1 MNNQDNFILDAIDP
15 VLGERIDTG
24 KRSLFSRY
32 AMPAV
37 ALSSAP
43 LILAAASTEAF
54 AAGALPQAVVDVLNF
69 ALTLE
74 YLEAAFYKMGNEASG
89 LIPANYQSLFRTIG
103 AHETAHVALLQ
114 GALGAAA
121 VKAPAVDFTAKGKYA
136 DVFSNFKTF
145 ATLSATFEDL
155 GVAAYKGQA
164 GNLAGTPVLT
174 TALQIHSVE
183 ARHAGAVRPIVGKSP
198 TISAFDQPKTKAEV
212 LAAAKPFLA

>member
-1 MNNQDNFILDAIDP
+1 MSNQNDFILDAIEP
-15 VLGERIDTG
+15 ELGERIDMG
-24 KRSLFSRY
+24 KRSLFSRC
-32 AMPAV
+32 AMPTV
-37 ALSSAP
+37 ALTSAP
-43 LILAAASTEAF
+43 LIIAAASSEAF
-54 AAGALPQAVVDVLNF
+54 AAGSLPQKVVDVLNF

-89 LIPANYQSLFRTIG
+89 LIPAEYRQLFRTIG

-114 GALGAAA
+114 HALGSAA

-136 DVFSNFKTF
+136 DAFSNFKTF

-183 ARHAGAVRPIVGKSP
+183 ARHAGAVRPIVGKAS
-198 TISAFDQPKTKAEV
+198 TISAFDTPKTKAQV